1 MRSTTASMVW
11 FLRRSREGLGEVAH
25 FAVDAGAEALL
36 VELIEQV
43 FELAFAAADDGG
55 HDGDALAHA
64 ELEDALD
71 DLFGGLAGDGAAAVG
86 AVGRADRG
94 VEQAQVVVD
103 LGDGADGGAGAAAGG
118 FLLDGDGGLRPS
130 MESTSG
136 RSIWS
141 RNWRA

>member
-1 MRSTTASMVW
+1 MV
-11 FLRRSREGLGEVAH
+11 LAAVEHQRLGEVAQL
-25 FAVDAGAEALL
+25 AVDAGAKSLL
-36 VELIEQV
+36 VELIEQLLE
-43 FELAFAAADDGG
+43 FALASAHDGR
-55 HDGDALAHA
+55 HDGDALTLA
-64 ELEDALD
+64 EFKDALD
-71 DLFGGLAGDGAAAVG
+71 DLFGGLAGDGTAAVG
-86 AVGRADRG
+86 AMRGADGG
-94 VEQAQVVVD
+94 VEQAKVVVD